1 MALCLIER
9 RRKNQFIPRKW
20 WWNPPRCSMRILIYV
35 HDPCH
40 PENQIASRAVV
51 TLADWVRA
59 ERVPSH
65 CRPIPLRTEAA
76 SGRCYS
82 FKMKGQT
89 FDYLRVLPSSLTMRL
104 AVRSRQHIQQT
115 FMGPVQ
121 QYSPVHLVIAR
132 NSVPVL
138 SWFLSSFSLA
148 SQLRSHFFTVK
159 RPSFIS
165 GPDLGTKY

>member
-1 MALCLIER
+1 
-9 RRKNQFIPRKW
+9 
-20 WWNPPRCSMRILIYV
+20 MRILIYV

-89 FDYLRVLPSSLTMRL
+89 FDYLTSAAQQLNYAASRSFPSAHTANFYGS
-104 AVRSRQHIQQT
+104 RSTI
-115 FMGPVQ
+115 
-121 QYSPVHLVIAR
+121 
-132 NSVPVL
+132 
-138 SWFLSSFSLA
+138 
-148 SQLRSHFFTVK
+148 
-159 RPSFIS
+159 
-165 GPDLGTKY
+165 